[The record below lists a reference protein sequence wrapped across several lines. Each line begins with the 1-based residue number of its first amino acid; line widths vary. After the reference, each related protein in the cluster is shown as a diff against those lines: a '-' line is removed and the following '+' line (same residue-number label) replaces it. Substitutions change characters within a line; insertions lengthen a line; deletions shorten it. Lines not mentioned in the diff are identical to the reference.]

1 MLYFKSKWC
10 YPFPGEGINN
20 MREIGVMAMTAYGTL
35 LRQLINFTGV
45 KLYTVADVV
54 GYDVSYI
61 SKWCNKDLLPAPKTA
76 HYVGKTLG
84 AYFAGMI
91 LKEGREDEFFELFT
105 AAKAGKSLE
114 QTIRR
119 LLVGAYE
126 SSVCSKGQAG
136 GVTLMTQRNEM
147 RSCLRELFAKAMVQG
162 GELVCTVDLLT
173 LLKSR
178 DFAMLSS
185 IVAEKPVHLHAALD
199 LGHFLQDPEQN
210 MRTFYEFLS
219 RRRTCFITLYDGAG
233 LEREN
238 ILAGRGDSALLASL
252 TGHGELDA
260 LTRVDAGPPSSQL
273 YDTALS
279 RLKERPLL
287 LAPAL
292 PEDMNRGGYRTD
304 FYSRDQFKFFSP
316 YGFEFLLP
324 EVLGD
329 RLVEAVDQAGLP
341 SSMAGVVRRL
351 FITWD
356 EVFQKR
362 RIDFYLLKSTVLQYL
377 ENGELLFADI
387 PYRMSPAER
396 LDHLEHIKAQIKSNH
411 GIRFIVID
419 DGYFS
424 ADGAPAFSA
433 YMNSQKLF
441 LKRHL
446 RCRNGD
452 GPLFYIAHS
461 DALIRAIGNFFDA
474 MLEGPYCTI
483 YDHRD
488 VEELEARYG
497 GMLQRMLSLGE
508 E

>member
-1 MLYFKSKWC
+1 
-10 YPFPGEGINN
+10 
-20 MREIGVMAMTAYGTL
+20 MTAYGTL
-35 LRQLINFTGV
+35 IRQLINFTGV

-84 AYFAGMI
+84 AYFAGII
-91 LKEGREDEFFELFT
+91 LQEGREDEFLELFT
-105 AAKAGKSLE
+105 AAQAGKGLE
-114 QTIRR
+114 QAIRR
-119 LLVGAYE
+119 LLLDAYE
-126 SSVCSKGQAG
+126 SSACSKGQAG

-147 RSCLRELFAKAMVQG
+147 RSCLRELFAKVMTQG

-178 DFAMLSS
+178 DFATLSG
-185 IVAEKPVHLHAALD
+185 IATEKPVHLHAALD
-199 LGHFLQDPEQN
+199 LGHFQRDPEQS
-210 MRTFYEFLS
+210 MRTLYGFLG
-219 RRRTCFITLYDGAG
+219 RRKSCFITLYDGAG
-233 LEREN
+233 LERES
-238 ILAGRGDSALLASL
+238 ILAGKGDSALLATL

-260 LTRVDAGPPSSQL
+260 LTRVDAGPPSAQL
-273 YDTALS
+273 YDIALS

-292 PEDMNRGGYRTD
+292 PEDMNQGGYRTD

-324 EVLGD
+324 EAVGD
-329 RLVEAVDQAGLP
+329 RLVEAVGQAGLP
-341 SSMAGVVRRL
+341 PSLAGVVRRL

-387 PYRMSPAER
+387 PYRMSSAER
-396 LDHLEHIKAQIKSNH
+396 LDHVEHIKAQIKSNH
-411 GIRFIVID
+411 GIRFIIID
-419 DGYFS
+419 DAYFS
-424 ADGAPAFSA
+424 PEGVPAFSA

-441 LKRHL
+441 FKKHL
-446 RCRNGD
+446 RCRNGE

-461 DALIRAIGNFFDA
+461 DALIRGIGDFFDA
-474 MLEGPYCTI
+474 MLEGPHCTI
-483 YDHRD
+483 YDQGD